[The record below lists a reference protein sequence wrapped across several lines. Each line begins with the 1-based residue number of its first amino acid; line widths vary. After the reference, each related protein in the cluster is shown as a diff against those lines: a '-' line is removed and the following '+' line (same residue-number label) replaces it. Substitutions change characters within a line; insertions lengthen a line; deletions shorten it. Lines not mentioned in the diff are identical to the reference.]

1 MDSPTLRMVIAIAV
15 TLAAAPVMLRDAR
28 AAGSA
33 YAVDTSEI
41 SDGGSCKVESWLSV
55 ASNSDA
61 FAAVNPSCA
70 FALLRP
76 AELSA
81 QFSRSRTDYEWTTG
95 VIPKAKMNLLPSGIG
110 TFGLAVSSTA
120 SFDLSTR
127 QNTAVAFTVPATMRL
142 SENMRINVNVGWL
155 WDRTVEQHY
164 LTYGL
169 GLDWRTPD
177 NVFTLTTEVFGQAGA
192 SDTSSVVHP
201 RFQAGLR
208 YRPIDRFSVDL
219 IYGRNITGE
228 NAHWIT
234 IATVIRFPPPDK

>member
-1 MDSPTLRMVIAIAV
+1 MPHDG
-15 TLAAAPVMLRDAR
+15 R

-33 YAVDTSEI
+33 YAVDTSEV
-41 SDGGSCKVESWLSV
+41 SDGGSCKVESWLSL

-70 FALLRP
+70 FALFRP
-76 AELSA
+76 VELSA
-81 QFSRSRTDYEWTTG
+81 QFSRSRSEDEWTTG

-120 SFDLSTR
+120 SFDFVTR
-127 QNTAVAFTVPATMRL
+127 QNTALAFTVPATMRL
-142 SENMRINVNVGWL
+142 SENMRINVNAGWL
-155 WDRTVEQHY
+155 WDRTDGQHY

-169 GLDWRTPD
+169 GFDWRTPD
-177 NVFTLTTEVFGQAGA
+177 NVYTLTTEVFGQAGS
-192 SDTSSVVHP
+192 SDTSSLVQP

-228 NAHWIT
+228 NAHWVT
-234 IATVIRFPPPDK
+234 LATVIRFPPPGK